1 MALSVTEMAEKY
13 YPRLWSVNRLKALVE
28 AGKMDEAD
36 YNRITGFV
44 YPATK
49 QMFYLVNV
57 LMLEKKLNKS

>member
-28 AGKMDEAD
+28 AEKMDEAD

-57 LMLEKKLNKS
+57 LIPEKEN

>member
-28 AGKMDEAD
+28 AGKMNEAD

-57 LMLEKKLNKS
+57 LMLEKN

>member
-49 QMFYLVNV
+49 QMLYLVNV
-57 LMLEKKLNKS
+57 LIPEK

>member
-28 AGKMDEAD
+28 AVKMDEAD

-57 LMLEKKLNKS
+57 LMPEKEN

>member
-1 MALSVTEMAEKY
+1 MALSVTEMAAKY

-28 AGKMDEAD
+28 AGKMDEVD

-49 QMFYLVNV
+49 QVFYLVNV
-57 LMLEKKLNKS
+57 LMPEKEN

>member
-28 AGKMDEAD
+28 AGKMGEAD

-44 YPATK
+44 YPTTK
-49 QMFYLVNV
+49 
-57 LMLEKKLNKS
+57 

>member
-49 QMFYLVNV
+49 QLFYLVNV
-57 LMLEKKLNKS
+57 LMLEKEN

>member
-57 LMLEKKLNKS
+57 LMIEKEN

>member
-49 QMFYLVNV
+49 QLFYLVNV
-57 LMLEKKLNKS
+57 LMLEKN

>member
-57 LMLEKKLNKS
+57 LMPEKEN